1 MLTNKEKKRKNKKE
15 HLLLGEDLDL
25 IENYGEIIR
34 NARIKMGISQEELAK
49 QISEKLTIIKKIE
62 QGSFKPPIELARK
75 LEKFLKIKI
84 IEKVETFHPST
95 LKPYIQSPHPSTV
108 PLGYLIKKIEEE
120 KNSESS
126 NST

>member
-1 MLTNKEKKRKNKKE
+1 MLANKEKKQKKKKE
-15 HLLLGEDLDL
+15 HLLIGEDLDL

-62 QGSFKPPIELARK
+62 QGTFKPPIELARK
-75 LEKFLKIKI
+75 IEKFLKIKI

-95 LKPYIQSPHPSTV
+95 LKSYVQSPHPSTV

>member
-1 MLTNKEKKRKNKKE
+1 MLANKGKNQKKKKDY
-15 HLLLGEDLDL
+15 LLIGEDLDL

-34 NARIKMGISQEELAK
+34 KARMKMGISQEELAK

-62 QGSFKPPIELARK
+62 QGTFKPSIELARK

-95 LKPYIQSPHPSTV
+95 LKPYVQSSHPSTV

-126 NST
+126 DSA

>member
-1 MLTNKEKKRKNKKE
+1 MLAKEKKQKKKKE
-15 HLLLGEDLDL
+15 YLLIGEDLDL

-62 QGSFKPPIELARK
+62 QGTFKPSIELARK

-84 IEKVETFHPST
+84 IEKVETFHPSN
-95 LKPYIQSPHPSTV
+95 LKPYIQSSHPSTI

-126 NST
+126 NSA

>member
-1 MLTNKEKKRKNKKE
+1 MLANKEKKQKKKKE
-15 HLLLGEDLDL
+15 HLLIGEDLEL

-34 NARIKMGISQEELAK
+34 NARIKMGLSQEELAK

-62 QGSFKPPIELARK
+62 QGAFKPPIELARK

-95 LKPYIQSPHPSTV
+95 LKPYIQSSHPSTM